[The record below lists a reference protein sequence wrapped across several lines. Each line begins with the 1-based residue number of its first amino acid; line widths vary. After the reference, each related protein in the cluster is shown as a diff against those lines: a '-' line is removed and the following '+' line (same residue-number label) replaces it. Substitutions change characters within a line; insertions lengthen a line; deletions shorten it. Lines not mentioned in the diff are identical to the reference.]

1 MVGGGSLGWVS
12 RRGWEM
18 IRFGGGG
25 GWIAVVMGE
34 GQMLDRIWEV

>member
-1 MVGGGSLGWVS
+1 VGDDTLW
-12 RRGWEM
+12 
-18 IRFGGGG
+18 GGG